1 MVRDLLLLKGG
12 QVVEAGAREPRRAD
26 VLLDQGRLLA
36 VAPDQK
42 APAASREWDIRGW
55 LVFPGL
61 VDAHTH
67 LREPGFTHKETVA
80 TGTRGA
86 AAGGF
91 TTVVAMPNVHPAPDT
106 PERLE
111 AVLEVLARDGV
122 VRTRAMGCITRE
134 QRGREVADI
143 AALAASGAVAV
154 SDDGHG
160 VQTAAVAREA
170 LLRCARA
177 GIPLVEHCEDNT
189 LSAGGLMNEGEV
201 SRRLGVPGLPRT
213 AEEVMLARDI
223 LLAAETGAH
232 LHVAHISSQRS
243 LELLAW
249 ARERGHRVTVE
260 VTPHHL
266 VLCDED
272 VPELGAMG
280 KMKPPL
286 TTVPDREALR
296 QGLAQG
302 IIDIIATDH
311 APHTLEEKG
320 RGLEGAPF
328 GIAALETALGV
339 VYTHLVHGG
348 YLGPNDLARCL
359 SAAPAR
365 LLGLDGGRLEAG
377 APADLTVV
385 DPEAEWVVERS
396 AFRARGQNTPFQ
408 GQKLRGRVMATICAG
423 EVVYGAGEA
432 DSESTGRR

>member
-1 MVRDLLLLKGG
+1 MRALLLLKGG

-26 VLLDQGRLLA
+26 VLLEGRRLLA
-36 VAPDQK
+36 VAPGQEL
-42 APAASREWDIRGW
+42 PAGAREWDIPGW

-67 LREPGFTHKETVA
+67 LREPGFAHKETVA
-80 TGTRGA
+80 AGTRGA

-91 TTVVAMPNVHPAPDT
+91 TAVVAMPNVNPAPDT

-111 AVLEVLARDGV
+111 AVLEILGRDGV
-122 VRTRAMGCITRE
+122 IRTHAMGCITRE

-143 AALAASGAVAV
+143 AALADSGAVAV

-160 VQTAAVAREA
+160 VQEAAVAREA
-170 LLRCARA
+170 LRRCARA

-189 LSAGGLMNEGEV
+189 LSAGGLINEGEI
-201 SRRLGVPGLPRT
+201 SRRLGIRGLPRT

-232 LHVAHISSQRS
+232 LHVAHISSERS
-243 LELLAW
+243 LELVSW
-249 ARERGHRVTVE
+249 ARDRGYRVTAE

-272 VPELGAMG
+272 VAELGAMG

-286 TTVPDREALR
+286 TTTRDREALC
-296 QGLAQG
+296 QGLARG
-302 IIDIIATDH
+302 VIDIIATDH

-320 RGLEGAPF
+320 RGLADAPF

-339 VYTHLVHGG
+339 VYTNLVHGG

-377 APADLTVV
+377 APADLALV
-385 DPEAEWVVERS
+385 DPEAEWVVDR
-396 AFRARGQNTPFQ
+396 ATFRARGRNTPFQ
-408 GQKLRGRVMATICAG
+408 GQRLRGRVMATICAG
-423 EVVYGAGEA
+423 EVVYRAGEA
-432 DSESTGRR
+432 DSENTGGR